1 MNEGIIRRMDE
12 LIKAEESIPFIDG
25 GKVVTYAGGDAK
37 IRVQAMKEMRQAV
50 IKEMEKHE

>member
-1 MNEGIIRRMDE
+1 MDE

-37 IRVQAMKEMRQAV
+37 IRLQAMKEMRQAV
-50 IKEMEKHE
+50 TKEMKKHE